1 MDQPL
6 SPFHDL
12 MLEAV
17 ALSRRGAGHT
27 APNPCVGALLVR
39 EGRVLAQGWHAG
51 AGQPHAEV
59 NCLNQARELGL
70 DPAGCTLVV
79 TLEPCNHFGK
89 TPPCTH
95 AVLEAGIKE
104 VIIGALDP
112 TPKAGG
118 GARWLA
124 ERGLKV
130 ETGVA
135 EQACLDNIAD
145 FLAWQS
151 GRPYV
156 ILKLASTIDG
166 RIATRNCH
174 SRWISGPE
182 ALERVQELRA
192 WSQAV
197 LVGGRTFY
205 KDNPRLTCRLP
216 GYAGPQPLAVVV
228 TSRLPEYP
236 ELFHILRQRPSEAMF
251 WTGEQEAAGPK
262 AKALRDLG
270 ATVWGLP
277 YLNEE
282 KRILDLQD
290 GLDRLLAERGVHYL
304 LCEGGGSL
312 AMSLLEDGLADELRL
327 HLAPKILGDAQARP
341 LFNGRVPLSMGEALQ
356 LRLCDSEVCGEDLLL
371 QFRRV
376 D

>member
-1 MDQPL
+1 MEQLL

-17 ALSRRGAGHT
+17 ALSRQGAGRT
-27 APNPCVGALLVR
+27 APNPCVGALLVKD
-39 EGRVLAQGWHAG
+39 GQILARGWHAA
-51 AGQPHAEV
+51 AGQPHAEI
-59 NCLNQARELGL
+59 NCLSQARELGVN
-70 DPAGCTLVV
+70 PSECTLVV
-79 TLEPCNHFGK
+79 TLEPCNHHGK

-95 AVLEAGIKE
+95 AILEAGIRH
-104 VIIGALDP
+104 VVIGARDP
-112 TPKAGG
+112 NPRAAGG
-118 GARWLA
+118 GTWLH
-124 ERGLKV
+124 ERGVKV
-130 ETGVA
+130 EYGAA

-145 FLAWQS
+145 FMAWQS

-182 ALERVQELRA
+182 ALERVQQLRA

-197 LVGGRTFY
+197 LVGGKTFY

-216 GYAGPQPLAVVV
+216 GYDGPQPLGVVV
-228 TSRLPEYP
+228 SSRLPEYP
-236 ELFHILRQRPSEAMF
+236 ELFHILRQRPSEAVFM
-251 WTGEQEAAGPK
+251 TDEQEAAGVK
-262 AKALRDLG
+262 AKALRELG

-282 KRILDLQD
+282 KRILDLLD
-290 GLDRLLAERGVHYL
+290 GLDRLYSERGVHYL
-304 LCEGGGSL
+304 LCEGGGGL
-312 AMSLLEDGLADELRL
+312 AMHLLEDGLADELRL

-341 LFNGRVPLSMGEALQ
+341 LFSGRVPLSMGEALQ
-356 LRLCDSEVCGEDLLL
+356 LRLCDSEICGEDLLL
-371 QFRRV
+371 QYRRG